1 MEIKIMEMRITA
13 FKGIRN
19 LTVSLEGQS
28 ADIYGRN
35 GTGKTSL
42 YDAYLWLLFGKDS
55 KGVSKFDV
63 KPLDENGRPK
73 TGTDTEVEAM
83 LDVDGK
89 PVKLRRVLH
98 EKWKVTPGSADP
110 IYAGDETLCYI
121 DEVPVKLEKDYQ
133 PYIAG
138 MVGDEEQ
145 FKLLSIHGYFM
156 TRPWEQRR
164 RYLVDAAGGS
174 ADEEILARPEF
185 SSVPDILQGKRPEEA
200 KKRLRDQLKRVQSDL
215 DSIPDRLDELQRMM
229 PQVSDRDVQ
238 EADELIARKKEELA
252 LINRQLDGT
261 EDTFQRAADL
271 QRRVSSLASSIER
284 RKIELDAPL
293 KKAKREFTDRLENAR
308 ARKSSLEREAD
319 RLRNDVSC
327 IDRDISILQA
337 RREKLLADWHKADE
351 KAFNEPAL
359 STVCPCCGQPLP
371 EAQIAEAKEKARK
384 EFVARRDAEMGD
396 LEAQGKSTA
405 ETILRLQGERKGIQE
420 SLDRKLV
427 FIQEVV
433 NDLAALETAD
443 AVMLPEHFDYEQD
456 EQYNTL
462 MAQMEELRAE
472 VEKPVSDAARNAL
485 LSRRDRV
492 QDEIAEARGVH
503 VRMEH
508 ADDVKRRIEKLEESR
523 MALGQDVI
531 DIQGQISLLADYT
544 TACCSVMEGRI
555 NAMFHNIQW
564 QLYEFQKDGAVKDC
578 CNATLNGVD
587 YTTNLNNGARIN
599 AGIEIIRVL
608 SRSLGVIVPCFVDNA
623 EAVNNLSYSSGQMIR
638 LRVSDAKE
646 LTMLKEG

>member
-13 FKGIRN
+13 FKGIRQ
-19 LTVSLEGQS
+19 LTVSLDGQS

-63 KPLDENGRPK
+63 KPLDENSRPK

-98 EKWKVTPGSADP
+98 EKWKIMPGSADP
-110 IYAGDETLCYI
+110 LYVGDETLCYI
-121 DEVPVKLEKDYQ
+121 DDVPVKLEKDYQ

-138 MVGDEEQ
+138 LVGDEEQ

-185 SSVPDILQGKRPEEA
+185 ASIPDILQGKRPEEA
-200 KKRLRDQLKRVQSDL
+200 KKRLRDQLKRVQVDL

-229 PQVSDRDVQ
+229 PQVSEKDVQ
-238 EADELIARKKEELA
+238 EANELIDRMKKELA
-252 LINRQLDGT
+252 LINSQLDGT
-261 EDTFQRAADL
+261 EDTFQRAANL

-284 RKIELDAPL
+284 RKIELDAPI
-293 KKAKREFTDRLENAR
+293 KKAKREFSDRLENAR
-308 ARKSSLEREAD
+308 NRKISLEREAE
-319 RLRNDVSC
+319 RLRNDMTD
-327 IDRDISILQA
+327 IDRDISTLQA
-337 RREKLLADWHKADE
+337 KREKLLADWHKAEE
-351 KAFNEPAL
+351 KTFTEPAL

-371 EAQIAEAKEKARK
+371 DAQIADAREKARK
-384 EFVARRDAEMGD
+384 EFNARRDSEMGL

-405 ETILRLQGERKGIQE
+405 ETILRLQGEKKGVQE
-420 SLDRKLV
+420 SLDRKTV
-427 FIQEVV
+427 FIQEVA

-443 AVMLPEHFDYEQD
+443 AAILPDHFDYEQD
-456 EQYNTL
+456 EQYNAL
-462 MAQMEELRAE
+462 IAQMEELREE
-472 VEKPVSDAARNAL
+472 VERPVSDAARNAL
-485 LSRRDRV
+485 LSQRDRV
-492 QDEIAEARGVH
+492 QDVISEARSVH
-503 VRMEH
+503 IRMEQ
-508 ADDVKRRIEKLEESR
+508 ADEVKRRIEKLEENR
-523 MALGQDVI
+523 MALGQEVI

-623 EAVNNLSYSSGQMIR
+623 EAVNNLAYSSGQMIR
-638 LRVSDAKE
+638 LRVSEAKE